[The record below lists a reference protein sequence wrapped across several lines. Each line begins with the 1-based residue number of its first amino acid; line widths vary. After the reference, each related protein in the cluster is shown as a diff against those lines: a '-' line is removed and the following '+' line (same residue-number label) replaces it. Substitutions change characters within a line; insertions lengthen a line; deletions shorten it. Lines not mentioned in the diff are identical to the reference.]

1 MCVHPTQNKT
11 KLFQELR
18 FIFFTFD
25 FFIQWNI
32 LISPFVKTSLY
43 FQGSNTDKSD
53 GRYED
58 RCLSW
63 RKKNALNKLYTSIV
77 LIRSDTDGKAY
88 GLELFLHPHKIMKFI
103 KHCLSWLVNS
113 MMIIL
118 LTNGKNIL
126 K

>member
-1 MCVHPTQNKT
+1 MCVNPTQNKT
-11 KLFQELR
+11 VPGTEIYLLYIQ
-18 FIFFTFD
+18 

-32 LISPFVKTSLY
+32 LISSFVKTSLY
-43 FQGSNTDKSD
+43 FQGSNIDKSD

-88 GLELFLHPHKIMKFI
+88 GLELFLHPHKTMKFI
-103 KHCLSWLVNS
+103 KHCFSWLVNS

>member
-1 MCVHPTQNKT
+1 MCVNPTQNKT
-11 KLFQELR
+11 VPGTEIYLLYIQ
-18 FIFFTFD
+18 

-43 FQGSNTDKSD
+43 FQGSNIDKSD

-63 RKKNALNKLYTSIV
+63 RKKNDLNKLYTSIV

-88 GLELFLHPHKIMKFI
+88 GLEFFLHPHKIMKFI
-103 KHCLSWLVNS
+103 KHCFSWLVNS